1 MKNPSVSSEAP
12 EKLILPD
19 QQREEIIAHCRQEAP
34 VEACGL
40 ISGQNEECEVVHRMT
55 NADGEK
61 DHYMMDPEEQFE
73 LFKKLRQTDQ
83 EVVAIYHSHPHT
95 EAYPSPEDLRLAFY
109 PGVIYI
115 IVSLEEDE
123 PTIRGFKIID
133 EEIEEVEIKSNSAGG
148 EN

>member
-12 EKLILPD
+12 ESLILPED
-19 QQREEIIAHCRQEAP
+19 LQEEIIDHCRQEAP

-40 ISGQNEECEVVHRMT
+40 ISGQEDKSMVVHRMT
-55 NADGEK
+55 NTDAEK

-73 LFKKLRQTDQ
+73 VFKKLRQTDR